1 MAARTSA
8 SCGTGSATS
17 PAYDCVVLPG
27 GFAYGDYL
35 RTGAI
40 ASLSP
45 VMESVVTYAE
55 RGGLVFGSCNGF
67 QILCEAGM
75 LPGALLRNDHL
86 EFRNEWTHLRVE
98 NADTPFTRACAA
110 GDALGMPVSH
120 GEGRYFAD
128 PKDLVDLELNSQVFF
143 PLRYANGGPPRVQ
156 PHGSSTHRPA
166 LATSAQRPGMM
177 RTERAPPRSSAAPT
191 ASDLPSILGGGR
203 RMTGSSLPSEASTV
217 WGMRMCGSAWRCGTC
232 GRSHQTPSFRSLP
245 GLLLLYV
252 HLCCAGAT

>member
-1 MAARTSA
+1 MRFGVVVFP
-8 SCGTGSATS
+8 GTWSDRDFGVALRESLEQDVRFVWHRERDLTGL
-17 PAYDCVVLPG
+17 DCVVLPG

-40 ASLSP
+40 ASRSP

-55 RGGLVFGSCNGF
+55 RGGIVFGSCNGF

-98 NADTPFTRACAA
+98 NADTPFTRACAV

-128 PKDLVDLELNSQVFF
+128 PKDLVDLELNGQVVF
-143 PLRYANGGPPRVQ
+143 RYADANGVPTAESNPN
-156 PHGSSTHRPA
+156 GSFNNIAGIINKRGNV
-166 LATSAQRPGMM
+166 LGMM
-177 RTERAPPRSSAAPT
+177 PHPERASSELLGGT
-191 ASDLPSILGGGR
+191 DGLRIFHSILGER
-203 RMTGSSLPSEASTV
+203 TFA
-217 WGMRMCGSAWRCGTC
+217 
-232 GRSHQTPSFRSLP
+232 
-245 GLLLLYV
+245 
-252 HLCCAGAT
+252 